1 MNSRALALPLTETAK
16 PSITLRSGREGT
28 LSDPS
33 PEVLKLLQDLRRG
46 EKPQS
51 PLDLSQLR
59 LAGLDLTELDLSG
72 ADLSGSDL
80 SGAQLAKTRMMHCK
94 LCGANLTGADLS
106 GAEFAGAD
114 LSDCCLEGV
123 RAEGAGFGMTTMQR
137 VRFFGAEMDHA
148 TFSKSDLSNSDLR
161 CAKLR
166 RARLHESLLTQ
177 VDLSQADLTGANLE
191 GADVKGADFKDTILC
206 AARLSGLIQYES
218 ANWIGVDIRDIHFT
232 GAYLMRRFVLDQ
244 NFLKEFRTRGRL
256 ASLAYQV
263 WWITSDCGRSLS
275 RWGLWTAALV
285 LLFSWL
291 YTMVG
296 IDYGSH
302 PTFLSPLYYSVVTLT
317 TLGYG
322 DVVPKTPM
330 AQILA
335 MLEVVT
341 GYVML
346 GGLLSIFS
354 NRMARRAD

>member
-1 MNSRALALPLTETAK
+1 MPLFSSA
-16 PSITLRSGREGT
+16 EGS

-33 PEVLKLLQDLRRG
+33 PEVLVLLEDLRRG
-46 EKPQS
+46 ERSQS
-51 PLDLSQLR
+51 PLNLSWLR
-59 LAGLDLTELDLSG
+59 LAGLDLSELDLSG

-80 SGAQLAKTRMMHCK
+80 SGAQLTKTRMMRCK
-94 LCGANLTGADLS
+94 LRGANLTGADLS

-123 RAEGAGFGMTTMQR
+123 QAEGTGFGMTTMQR
-137 VRFFGAEMDHA
+137 VRLFGAEMDHA
-148 TFSKSDLSNSDLR
+148 TFSKSDLSDSDLR

-166 RARLHESLLTQ
+166 QARLHGSNLTR

-191 GADVKGADFKDTILC
+191 GADVKRADFSDTILC
-206 AARLSGLIQYES
+206 ASRLSGLIHYES
-218 ANWIGVDIRDIHFT
+218 ANWIGADIRDIHFT

-244 NFLKEFRTRGRL
+244 NFLEEFRTRGRI

-263 WWITSDCGRSLS
+263 WWVTSDCGRSLS

-285 LLFSWL
+285 LFFAWL
-291 YTMVG
+291 YTLVG
-296 IDYGSH
+296 IDYGSY
-302 PTFLSPLYYSVVTLT
+302 PTYLSPLYYSVVTLT

-322 DVVPKTPM
+322 DVVPKTPA
-330 AQILA
+330 AQVLA
-335 MLEVVT
+335 MLEVFT

-354 NRMARRAD
+354 NKMARRAD

>member
-1 MNSRALALPLTETAK
+1 MPLLSSA
-16 PSITLRSGREGT
+16 EGS

-33 PEVLKLLQDLRRG
+33 PEVLVLLEDLRRG
-46 EKPQS
+46 ERSQS
-51 PLDLSQLR
+51 PLNLSWLR
-59 LAGLDLTELDLSG
+59 LAGLDLSELDLSG

-80 SGAQLAKTRMMHCK
+80 SGAQLNKTRMMRCK
-94 LCGANLTGADLS
+94 LRGANLTGADLS
-106 GAEFAGAD
+106 GAEFAGSD

-123 RAEGAGFGMTTMQR
+123 QAEGPGFGMTTMQR
-137 VRFFGAEMDHA
+137 VRLFGAEMDHA
-148 TFSKSDLSNSDLR
+148 TFSKSDLSDSDLR

-166 RARLHESLLTQ
+166 QARLHGSNLTR

-191 GADVKGADFKDTILC
+191 GADVKRADFNDTILC
-206 AARLSGLIQYES
+206 ASRLSGLIHYES

-244 NFLKEFRTRGRL
+244 NFLEEFRTRGRI

-263 WWITSDCGRSLS
+263 WWVTSDCGRSLS
-275 RWGLWTAALV
+275 RWGLWTATLV
-285 LLFSWL
+285 LFFAWL
-291 YTMVG
+291 YTLVG
-296 IDYGSH
+296 IDYGSY
-302 PTFLSPLYYSVVTLT
+302 PTYLSPLYYSVVTLT

-322 DVVPKTPM
+322 DVLPKTPT
-330 AQILA
+330 AQVLA

-354 NRMARRAD
+354 SKMARRAD